1 MTGQVEKPLSQSS
14 DSKEGPIEL
23 AVIIPTYNEADN
35 VEPLLDRLKN
45 ALAGVSWEA
54 IFVDD
59 DSPDET
65 ADAVRVLAQRDR
77 RVRVIHRIGRRGLSS
92 AVVEGVLSSAAPY
105 LAVIDG
111 DLQHD
116 ETLLPEMLRKLKEE
130 HLDIVVGS
138 RYVRDGGVGD
148 WSQGRKFLSRV
159 AGQGAKLI
167 LKADLKDP
175 MSGFFL
181 MRQEAFDSA
190 VRNLSQQGFK
200 ILLDLFASAPAPLK
214 FAEVPYVFRRRQHG
228 ESKLDSM
235 AAWEYGML
243 LTDKLV
249 GRVVPSRFILFGVVG
264 GFGLFV
270 HLAALRAA
278 LYGGITF
285 TVAQSIAVLIA
296 MTFNFALN
304 NVITYR
310 DRRRSGWRF
319 LTGLLCFYVICSIGA
334 VANVAVAS
342 LIYAQ
347 NYSWWLAGLAG
358 AVVGAVWNYAVSSFY
373 TWGKD
378 QGMAKRQAGGRSR

>member
-1 MTGQVEKPLSQSS
+1 MAVEVEKAFFQGS
-14 DSKEGPIEL
+14 DSMEGPIEL

-35 VEPLLDRLKN
+35 VEPLLDGLRL
-45 ALAGVSWEA
+45 ALSGISWEA

-59 DSPDET
+59 DFPDGT
-65 ADAVRVLAQRDR
+65 ADAVRAIAQRDR
-77 RVRVIHRIGRRGLSS
+77 RVRVIYRIGRRGLSS
-92 AVVEGVLSSAAPY
+92 AGVEGVLSSAAPY

-116 ETLLPEMLRKLKEE
+116 ETLLPEMLHKLKRER
-130 HLDIVVGS
+130 LDIVVGS
-138 RYVRDGGVGD
+138 RYMSGGGVGD
-148 WSQGRKFLSRV
+148 WSESRKFFSHI
-159 AGQGAKLI
+159 ASQAAKLI

-181 MRQEAFDSA
+181 MRRDAFDSA
-190 VRNLSQQGFK
+190 VRKLSQRGFK

-214 FAEVPYVFRRRQHG
+214 FAEVPYVFRQRQHG

-243 LTDKLV
+243 LIDKLV
-249 GRVVPSRFILFGVVG
+249 GHVVPSRFILFGVVG
-264 GFGLFV
+264 GFGVFI
-270 HLAALRAA
+270 HLAALGVA
-278 LYGGITF
+278 LHASTTF

-296 MTFNFALN
+296 MTSNFALN

-319 LTGLLCFYVICSIGA
+319 LTGLLSFYVICSIGA

-347 NYSWWLAGLAG
+347 KNYAWWLAGLAG

-373 TWGKD
+373 TW
-378 QGMAKRQAGGRSR
+378 RRR